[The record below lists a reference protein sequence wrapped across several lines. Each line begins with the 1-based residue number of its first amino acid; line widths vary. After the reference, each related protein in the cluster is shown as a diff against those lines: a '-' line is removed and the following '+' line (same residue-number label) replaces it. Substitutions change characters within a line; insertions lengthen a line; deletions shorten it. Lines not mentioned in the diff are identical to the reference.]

1 MKDKEIAVYEFD
13 PEKKDYVIRSHCEK
27 LLKDIKSNLSK
38 NKKIKVILTED
49 VWRYTSLPNIWLS

>member
-1 MKDKEIAVYEFD
+1 MKDKEISTYEFD

-27 LLKDIKSNLSK
+27 LLKEIKSLLSK

-49 VWRYTSLPNIWLS
+49 V

>member
-27 LLKDIKSNLSK
+27 LLKDIKSILSK
-38 NKKIKVILTED
+38 NKKIKVTLTED
-49 VWRYTSLPNIWLS
+49 V

>member
-1 MKDKEIAVYEFD
+1 MKDKEISTYEFD
-13 PEKKDYVIRSHCEK
+13 PEKKDYATRSMCEK

-49 VWRYTSLPNIWLS
+49 V